1 MNPIRLAVRSLV
13 TGTLTTIAT
22 NAVAAGLSKA
32 SGKPATAPLNATSA
46 VAFGEKAH
54 RREHPSMKYTLV
66 GLGLNYA
73 ASLAWGALYERM
85 RHGRPAT
92 FGASLMRGTATA
104 ATAYAIDHFVM
115 PRRLQSG
122 FDKKLEGGHQLATY
136 AAMALSLPIRE
147 LINRRLRWLR

>member
-22 NAVAAGLSKA
+22 NAVAAALSKA

-54 RREHPSMKYTLV
+54 RREHPSLKYTLV

-92 FGASLMRGTATA
+92 LGASLMRGTATA

-122 FDKKLEGGHQLATY
+122 FDKKLEGSHQLATY

-147 LINRRLRWLR
+147 LINRRVRWLR